1 VLYSYSGG
9 SRVLILSVDMVL
21 RLRLIVNTPFSRKVV
36 DCVGDSCVES
46 FVVHLPLIGL
56 VGQMVL
62 VGKKL

>member
-1 VLYSYSGG
+1 MPHVSQKLVDHVGG
-9 SRVLILSVDMVL
+9 
-21 RLRLIVNTPFSRKVV
+21 
-36 DCVGDSCVES
+36 SCVES